1 MRYIV
6 IENSESEHC
15 CFKYSVIDT
24 SNVDYIDMIVCETF
38 TQVDANKICSLLNI
52 DAE

>member
-6 IENSESEHC
+6 IEGSESGHC

-24 SNVDYIDMIVCETF
+24 TNDDDFDKIVCECF
-38 TQVDANKICSLLNI
+38 TKIDANKICTLLNK
-52 DAE
+52 DKQ